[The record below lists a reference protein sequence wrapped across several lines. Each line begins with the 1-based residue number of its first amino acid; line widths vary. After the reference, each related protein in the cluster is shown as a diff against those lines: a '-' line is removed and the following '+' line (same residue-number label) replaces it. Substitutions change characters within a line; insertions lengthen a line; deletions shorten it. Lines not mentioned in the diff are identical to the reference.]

1 MCGVGKRGATEG
13 ESKILIKIYI
23 LGMAKTTN
31 EAVDVQ
37 QEAQEFDVLD
47 MNNYKVEKLPKMEK
61 SGFEKWM
68 ARLGGPLAAL
78 VFVLLYW
85 VVDIPFIDNLNPDAL
100 GKKAKARYEVLC
112 PEVPAVVQAGKEVKA
127 AEGAVIGNVQQ
138 VVKENS
144 VEVFSMTDAAA
155 MVEAQEEAAV
165 VRADN
170 PRDNSPFTRICY
182 AMLAIFCASMIL
194 WVTEAVPSYMTSLM
208 VILAIVLTGVTTQ
221 KEAFAQL
228 GHPVMWLNILS
239 FVLASM
245 LVKTRVAKRLAL
257 WFVLKFGK
265 NAMGIF
271 ISFIVINVILS
282 LFISATTVKATIL
295 LPIFMVVAAI
305 YGASNG
311 TRNNFGR
318 NIVLQNLFQVN
329 IGASAFMTGS
339 GANLLAV
346 SLILGAGGTMV
357 WKDWFAVGFPL
368 AMILLIVGWLVGTKL
383 VFPMKKEEQ
392 KPQIEGGM
400 ATLRREYDAMG
411 KMTVEEFKAIG
422 IFLLVLFM
430 WVTGGEDGKGLHSVD
445 ATTVAFLGAVL
456 ALMPGI
462 GVVKWNDVD
471 IPWHLML
478 FSAGAYTLGSGL
490 NATDLPSLAVNAGF
504 DALGISQN
512 TPFVVLYIVLTGLML
527 FSGLIFQSK
536 TMRALIFIPIAIGVA
551 QRFGYP
557 VMSLAFPM
565 ALLIE
570 HVYVLPFNSKPAAL
584 LYTTNHYSWSDTFK
598 FGIIMM
604 VIAWVMILIWGETV
618 LNWAGYTP
626 GLF

>member
-1 MCGVGKRGATEG
+1 MSWPALRALCVRVLFLFNMAMTDKNTEL
-13 ESKILIKIYI
+13 EQ
-23 LGMAKTTN
+23 
-31 EAVDVQ
+31 EVQ
-37 QEAQEFDVLD
+37 AFDPLD

-68 ARLGGPLAAL
+68 ARLGGPIAAL
-78 VFVLLYW
+78 VFILIYW
-85 VVDIPFIDNLNPDAL
+85 VVDIPLFDNLDFSSL
-100 GKKAKARYEVLC
+100 SAKAQARL
-112 PEVPAVVQAGKEVKA
+112 AVVG
-127 AEGAVIGNVQQ
+127 
-138 VVKENS
+138 
-144 VEVFSMTDAAA
+144 
-155 MVEAQEEAAV
+155 EET
-165 VRADN
+165 
-170 PRDNSPFTRICY
+170 FIRICY
-182 AMLAIFCASMIL
+182 AMLAIFCSSIVL
-194 WVTEAVPSYMTSLM
+194 WITEAVASYMTSLM

-245 LVKTRVAKRLAL
+245 LVKTRAAKRFAL

-265 NAMGIF
+265 SASGIF
-271 ISFIVINVILS
+271 FSFLVINVVLS
-282 LFISATTVKATIL
+282 MFISATTVKATIL

-305 YGASNG
+305 FGASQG
-311 TRNNFGR
+311 ERNNFGR
-318 NIVLQNLFQVN
+318 NLVLQNLFQVN

-346 SLILGAGGTMV
+346 SLIMGAYSTYSFGYT
-357 WKDWFAVGFPL
+357 DWLAAGFPL
-368 AMILLIVGWLVGTKL
+368 AMILLFLGWFVGVKII
-383 VFPMKKEEQ
+383 FPLKPEEK

-400 ATLRREYDAMG
+400 LRLRSELDAMG
-411 KMTVEEFKAIG
+411 KMTVDEYKAIA
-422 IFLLVLFM
+422 IFVGVLLL
-430 WVTGGEDGKGLHSVD
+430 WVTGEWHGIDE
-445 ATTVAFLGAVL
+445 TTVAFMGAIV

-490 NATDLPSLAVNAGF
+490 NATDLPAIIVNAGMN
-504 DALGISQN
+504 ALGITGN
-512 TPFVVLYIVLTGLML
+512 TPLIVLYLLFTGLML
-527 FSGLIFQSK
+527 FSGLLFQSK
-536 TMRALIFIPIAIGVA
+536 TMRALIFIPIAIGVE
-551 QRFGYP
+551 QQFGFLPLSLSFP
-557 VMSLAFPM
+557 V

-598 FGIIMM
+598 YGITMM
-604 VIAWVMILIWGETV
+604 IIAWVMILIWGETV
-618 LNWAGYTP
+618 LHWLGYTP